1 MNEPTTL
8 PTTVSPPSTKKG
20 EETKARI
27 LAAAT
32 ELIHRNGFRKTGLTD
47 ILVASGVPKGSFYFY
62 FESKDALG
70 KELLA
75 RFRERQRELLLTK
88 VFPPDGRAMPQLLA
102 FFQETLR
109 SQTAGGCKAG
119 CLLGN
124 LAAEITDENP
134 GIQQEVAETFL
145 ELKQIMA
152 GAIARGQ
159 ASGELRTDFA
169 ADAAAE
175 FLISVMEGSI
185 LVAKARRDPAAI
197 ESSTVMIARYL
208 TTLATEPGT
217 ASTGGR
223 A

>member
-1 MNEPTTL
+1 
-8 PTTVSPPSTKKG
+8 
-20 EETKARI
+20 
-27 LAAAT
+27 
-32 ELIHRNGFRKTGLTD
+32 
-47 ILVASGVPKGSFYFY
+47 
-62 FESKDALG
+62 
-70 KELLA
+70 
-75 RFRERQRELLLTK
+75 LLLTK
-88 VFPPDGRAMPQLLA
+88 VFPPDGRVMPQLLA

-109 SQTAGGCKAG
+109 SQTEGGCKAG

-134 GIQQEVAETFL
+134 GIQQEIAETFL

-152 GAIARGQ
+152 GAITRGQ
-159 ASGELRTDFA
+159 TSGELRRDFQ

-208 TTLATEPGT
+208 TTLATESGT
-217 ASTGGR
+217 APSAQTGGK